1 MGDWLNEL
9 ADARLTAADPGT
21 DPATAR
27 RREAMRQAL
36 KAQQEAQAFARR
48 WPQPNTPEPMFPAVS
63 WTQLER
69 QLADL
74 AETPVKAAM
83 ARELVSGT
91 RKMAAFKP
99 PEMVLRE
106 VLCLA
111 WALLDESFQPE
122 EGSGETP

>member
-1 MGDWLNEL
+1 MGDWLREL
-9 ADARLTAADPGT
+9 ADARLGVADPGK
-21 DPATAR
+21 DPGTAR
-27 RREAMRQAL
+27 RRGAVRQAMRTQR
-36 KAQQEAQAFARR
+36 EAEAFARR
-48 WPQPNTPEPMFPAVS
+48 WPTPDTPEPMLPAVS
-63 WTQLER
+63 WAQLER

-74 AETPVKAAM
+74 AETPAKAAM

-91 RKMAAFKP
+91 RKLAAFKP

-122 EGSGETP
+122 GGSGETP